1 MNTFQHAFH
10 LNDEASTWYDYA
22 KLAKDLAGIREEAVT
37 MRKEKPARK

>member
-1 MNTFQHAFH
+1 MKTFQGAFH

-22 KLAKDLAGIREEAVT
+22 RLAKDLATTRDEAVT